1 MKEKLLNNFGLKAAS
16 LVVAFIVWMA
26 VVNISN
32 PIIDDS
38 QIVQVEMRNEEV
50 LKSANLTYEVI
61 GKETITVSY
70 QVRTRDRSLVRASD
84 FHAYADLKD
93 YNVTGAIPITVELN
107 KDKENLV
114 KSDTITAKP
123 MVIRI
128 KTEALQS
135 KKFEL
140 QVKTLGTQEEGYVPG
155 VINLSPDSVTVE
167 GPESLIGQINHV
179 GVEIN
184 VDHAAAD
191 LNGTTSPVFYDANGN
206 TLPDIANKISVN
218 RPEIDYN
225 VSILKAKD
233 LTLNFEVS
241 GQVAKG
247 YRYTGVE
254 CKIKSVPVVGTK
266 STLASLSSLS
276 ITSDKLNIDGLT
288 ADKVVELDL
297 SQYLP
302 PNTSVAG
309 NEYKNVTVKLKVE
322 PLTTRVFPLRLK
334 QLDKKGLS
342 ENYDYSFDKETS
354 DVTIKGLKE
363 DLDALQ
369 EKDLNAV
376 LDLSDLEPGLN
387 PGALTFEVSGG
398 FEVVGFTP
406 FNVTVT
412 LKGPGQPAEETTSGT
427 TAAAA
432 AEATTGTTAATSAS
446 AETDETQ

>member
-16 LVVAFIVWMA
+16 LVVALIVWMA

-38 QIVQVEMRNEEV
+38 QTVSVEMRNEEV

-61 GKETITVSY
+61 GKDTITVSY
-70 QVRTRDRSLVRASD
+70 QVRTRDRSLVKASD

-93 YNVTGAIPITVELN
+93 YNVTGAIPITVEIN

-135 KKFEL
+135 KKFDL
-140 QVKTLGTQEEGYVPG
+140 QVKTQGTQEEGYVPG
-155 VINLSPDSVTVE
+155 VISLSPDSVTVE

-206 TLPDIANKISVN
+206 TLPDIASKISVN

-254 CKIKSVPVVGTK
+254 CEVKSVPVVGTK

-276 ITSDKLNIDGLT
+276 VTSDKLNIDGLT

-322 PLTTRVFPLRLK
+322 PLTTRVFTLK
-334 QLDKKGLS
+334 LNQLDKKGLS
-342 ENYDYSFDKETS
+342 EDYDYSFDKETS

-406 FNVTVT
+406 FNVTVS
-412 LKGPGQPAEETTSGT
+412 LKGPGQPAEGT
-427 TAAAA
+427 TA
-432 AEATTGTTAATSAS
+432 GTTAATSAS